1 MYLLDTCVLSE
12 TRNRTPNREVIRW
25 LSEQDPN
32 TLFISAISIGEIKN
46 GICALGAT
54 RKARDLAGWLS
65 DIERDFASRI
75 LSVNVTV
82 AECWG
87 EIMSRASADG
97 YPRPPVDALIAATA
111 KVDDLTLVT
120 RNVSDM
126 EHTGVRLLNPFGRHP
141 PTVHAPPLRTEA

>member
-12 TRNRTPNREVIRW
+12 TRNKRPNREVVQW

-32 TLFISAISIGEIKN
+32 TLFVSTISIGEIKN
-46 GICALGAT
+46 GICALGDT
-54 RKARDLAGWLS
+54 RKARELSGWLS

-87 EIMSRASADG
+87 EIMADASAAG
-97 YPRPPVDALIAATA
+97 YPRPPIDALIAATA

-120 RNVSDM
+120 RNITDM
-126 EHTGVRLLNPFGRHP
+126 AHTGVRLLNPFS
-141 PTVHAPPLRTEA
+141 